1 MADNH
6 FSETVEALFR
16 GMDTFVTSKTVV
28 GNAVRV
34 DHDTVII
41 PLIDVSCGMAAGAFN
56 KEKKNDGAG
65 GLSAKMSP
73 SALLIIQ
80 NGVTK
85 LVSIKH
91 QDAVSK
97 IVDMVP
103 DIVNKFTG
111 KNQVS
116 EDALERANTMAEELA
131 ETDLP
136 VEEVAVEKKES

>member
-1 MADNH
+1 MGENH

-28 GNAVRV
+28 GEAVRL
-34 DHDTVII
+34 DEDTVMI

-85 LVSIKH
+85 LISIKH

-97 IVDMVP
+97 IVDVVP
-103 DIVNKFTG
+103 DMVNKFTG
-111 KNQVS
+111 KNQIS
-116 EDALERANTMAEELA
+116 EDSMVRANAAAEDMAQEA
-131 ETDLP
+131 P
-136 VEEVAVEKKES
+136 AVEEIVVEKQGK

>member
-73 SALLIIQ
+73 SARALLKYPLLKCLYLTSSRLSTLFFK
-80 NGVTK
+80 GW
-85 LVSIKH
+85 LVGYLAASSFSEAISSSIYASSFPLTSPPPK
-91 QDAVSK
+91 
-97 IVDMVP
+97 
-103 DIVNKFTG
+103 
-111 KNQVS
+111 
-116 EDALERANTMAEELA
+116 ER
-131 ETDLP
+131 
-136 VEEVAVEKKES
+136 